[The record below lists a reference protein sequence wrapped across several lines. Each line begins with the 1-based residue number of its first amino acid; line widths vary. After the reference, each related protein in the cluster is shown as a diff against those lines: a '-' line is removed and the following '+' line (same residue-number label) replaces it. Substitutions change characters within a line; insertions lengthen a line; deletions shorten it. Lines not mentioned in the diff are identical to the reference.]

1 VLAARLPTLT
11 AAIAPVAV
19 GTACALAV
27 GGFRVGPA
35 LAALFGALAIQ
46 VGANF
51 ANDVFDYEKGAD
63 TDERLGPPRAVH
75 LGLLTGAEM
84 RRGMFVAFGVAM
96 AAGVYLTASAGPVVV
111 VIGIAS
117 ILAAIAYTAGPFPLG
132 YNGLGDLFVLIFF
145 GFVAVCG
152 TTFVQAGYVPALSWW
167 AAVPVGA
174 LATAI
179 LVVNNLRDLE
189 TDARTGKRTL
199 AVRFGRRP
207 ALMEYYGL
215 FAAAYV
221 VPMGLVLTGRL
232 GAWALLPLL
241 TVPAAL
247 ALARAVARE
256 RGAPMNRLLF
266 GTARLELVFGLLF
279 AVGIALGATR

>member
-35 LAALFGALAIQ
+35 VAALFGALAIQ

-63 TDERLGPPRAVH
+63 TDERLGPPRVVH

-167 AAVPVGA
+167 AAVPVGT

-215 FAAAYV
+215 FVAAYV
-221 VPMGLVLTGRL
+221 IPMGLVVAGRL

-247 ALARAVARE
+247 SLARAVARE

-279 AVGIALGATR
+279 AIGIALEATR

>member
-1 VLAARLPTLT
+1 MLAARLPTLT
-11 AAIAPVAV
+11 AAIAPVAI

-35 LAALFGALAIQ
+35 LAALLGALAIQ

-75 LGLLTGAEM
+75 LGLLTGTEM

-117 ILAAIAYTAGPFPLG
+117 ILAAVAYTAGPFPLG

-167 AAVPVGA
+167 AAVPAGA

-189 TDARTGKRTL
+189 TDARAGKRTL
-199 AVRFGRRP
+199 AVRFGRRS
-207 ALMEYYGL
+207 ALMEYYVL

>member
-1 VLAARLPTLT
+1 MLAARLPTLT

-27 GGFRVGPA
+27 GGFRVGPS
-35 LAALFGALAIQ
+35 LAALLGALAIQ

-75 LGLLTGAEM
+75 LGLLTGTEM

-117 ILAAIAYTAGPFPLG
+117 ILAAVAYTAGPFPLG

-167 AAVPVGA
+167 AAVPAGA

-189 TDARTGKRTL
+189 TDARAGKRTL
-199 AVRFGRRP
+199 AVRFGRRS

>member
-84 RRGMFVAFGVAM
+84 RRGMLVAFGVAM

-117 ILAAIAYTAGPFPLG
+117 ILAAVAYTAGPFPLG

-279 AVGIALGATR
+279 AAGIVLGATR

>member
-1 VLAARLPTLT
+1 MLAARLPTLT
-11 AAIAPVAV
+11 AAIAPVAI

-35 LAALFGALAIQ
+35 LAALLGALAIQ

-167 AAVPVGA
+167 AAVPAGA

-189 TDARTGKRTL
+189 TDARAGKRTL
-199 AVRFGRRP
+199 AVRFGRRS
-207 ALMEYYGL
+207 ARMEYYVL